1 MARERGLTAIQVE
14 RAARSRQPEMLLDGG
29 GLYLRKQ
36 KAHSSVSWTL
46 RYQFAGSDRWMK
58 LGSYPDMSL
67 ADARK
72 VARAARVKLD
82 HDRDPLSERRAE
94 REAYRRRG
102 TFRQLAED
110 WFSVE
115 VASRLKHPEVPRRY
129 LDRHLLPKL
138 GTLRAGEVT
147 TGDILALVDPLR
159 ADSPAAAND
168 VIRFA
173 RRIFDFGVR
182 RRLVQHNP
190 AGGLSP
196 RLDGGGTE
204 RSRTRALSR
213 DELERLFRS
222 MRTTP
227 GFSGTNALAVKL
239 LLALCVRKGELIAA
253 RWEEFDLHGE
263 NPELGPVWQLPA
275 TRTKTGTGLN
285 IPLSVQVVEWLR
297 ALEILAAGSE
307 YVFPQR
313 RRDARSRYGHVGRDT
328 LNAALKSLNH
338 GLDHFTVHDMRRTA
352 RTHLA
357 ALGVRS
363 EIAERCLGHKL
374 RGVEGTYNT
383 HDYYTE
389 RRDVL
394 TTWAGLLCEF
404 EHGRKTVVPLRRA

>member
-1 MARERGLTAIQVE
+1 MAREQRLTAIQVE
-14 RAARSRQPEMLLDGG
+14 RAARSQQPAMLRDGH

-36 KAHSSVSWTL
+36 KAHASASWTL
-46 RYQFAGSDRWMK
+46 RYRFAGSDRWMS

-72 VARAARVKLD
+72 AARSARVKLD
-82 HDRDPLSERRAE
+82 HDRDPISERRAE

-115 VASRLKHPEVPRRY
+115 VAHRLKHPDVPRRY

-138 GTLRAGEVT
+138 GALRAGEVT
-147 TGDILALVDPLR
+147 TDDVLKVIDPLR
-159 ADSPAAAND
+159 VDCPAAAND

-190 AGGLSP
+190 AAGLSP

-213 DELERLFRS
+213 QELERLFRS
-222 MRTTP
+222 MRTTL
-227 GFSGTNALAVKL
+227 GFSGANTLAVKL

-253 RWEEFDLHGE
+253 RWEEFDLVGKSG
-263 NPELGPVWQLPA
+263 ELGPVWRLPA
-275 TRTKTGTGLN
+275 TRTKTGADLN
-285 IPLSVQVVEWLR
+285 IPLAAQVVEWFR

-313 RRDARSRYGHVGRDT
+313 RRDARSRYAHVGRDT
-328 LNAALKSLNH
+328 LNAALKSLDH

-363 EIAERCLGHKL
+363 EVAERCLGHKL

-383 HDYYTE
+383 HDYYAE

-394 TTWAGLLCEF
+394 ATWAGLLCEF
-404 EHGRKTVVPLRRA
+404 ERGSKTVVPLRRA